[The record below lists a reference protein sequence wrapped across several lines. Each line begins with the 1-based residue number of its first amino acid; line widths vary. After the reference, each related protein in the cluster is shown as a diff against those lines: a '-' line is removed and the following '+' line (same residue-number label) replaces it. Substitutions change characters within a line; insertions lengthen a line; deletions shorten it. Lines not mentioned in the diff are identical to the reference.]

1 MISNSIIFMGF
12 VYGFVNC
19 FVPLQGVFV
28 GIYST
33 DPDSVSACLY
43 RQPVCRFAE
52 LRLNPGSFIC
62 LYKTTIQSIL
72 QI

>member
-1 MISNSIIFMGF
+1 MISNSIIFM
-12 VYGFVNC
+12 GFVNC

-33 DPDSVSACLY
+33 VFIRDPDSVSACLY